1 MPRYKNNQ
9 IIEMVCQL
17 RFSTILRLNSD
28 SDELLS
34 KFQEK
39 IKDNYPNYKMIDESV
54 FDVKMDGQEKE
65 IESITPQILRN
76 NIKNHTFESADGKER
91 INLTCNFISFSTRK
105 YVSWKEFEEEFIKI
119 LDKFANIYGV
129 KNFNR
134 VGIRYINAFSKHELG
149 INEEESW
156 KGYISDEL
164 IGLSIKYD
172 NVKVYNSKIEIPFED
187 NIQMRILYGL
197 GTKQKLDKTSLPVFI
212 IDKDTYKLGN
222 IEKSCVND
230 ILKVLHKHNSE
241 VFEQLIKEKL
251 REKMGV
257 IEDD

>member
-119 LDKFANIYGV
+119 LLRMVLVWDYQF
-129 KNFNR
+129 
-134 VGIRYINAFSKHELG
+134 L
-149 INEEESW
+149 
-156 KGYISDEL
+156 
-164 IGLSIKYD
+164 
-172 NVKVYNSKIEIPFED
+172 
-187 NIQMRILYGL
+187 
-197 GTKQKLDKTSLPVFI
+197 
-212 IDKDTYKLGN
+212 KD
-222 IEKSCVND
+222 
-230 ILKVLHKHNSE
+230 
-241 VFEQLIKEKL
+241 
-251 REKMGV
+251 
-257 IEDD
+257 

>member
-105 YVSWKEFEEEFIKI
+105 YVGDF
-119 LDKFANIYGV
+119 
-129 KNFNR
+129 
-134 VGIRYINAFSKHELG
+134 
-149 INEEESW
+149 
-156 KGYISDEL
+156 
-164 IGLSIKYD
+164 
-172 NVKVYNSKIEIPFED
+172 
-187 NIQMRILYGL
+187 
-197 GTKQKLDKTSLPVFI
+197 
-212 IDKDTYKLGN
+212 
-222 IEKSCVND
+222 
-230 ILKVLHKHNSE
+230 
-241 VFEQLIKEKL
+241 
-251 REKMGV
+251 GV
-257 IEDD
+257 IFSYTKIRDKISLINYLLSSIQLYHI